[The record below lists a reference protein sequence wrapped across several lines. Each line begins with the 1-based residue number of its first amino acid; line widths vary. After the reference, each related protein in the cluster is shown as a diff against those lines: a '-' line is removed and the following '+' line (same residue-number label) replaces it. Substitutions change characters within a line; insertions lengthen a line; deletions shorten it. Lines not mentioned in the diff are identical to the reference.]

1 MLEFT
6 VRADDSEHSMRRLL
20 EAHRAYEH
28 SRTARSVAVHG
39 LALVSVV
46 VWLGACWPGLLAA
59 DTQTCANQL
68 WGVVFF
74 AVLVTGVREWQ
85 WYRRLRRAMA
95 ERRDAKLH

>member
-6 VRADDSEHSMRRLL
+6 VREDDPAHSVRRLL
-20 EAHRAYEH
+20 EAQRAYAH
-28 SRTARSVAVHG
+28 SRAARSVAVHG

-59 DTQTCANQL
+59 DTQTVANQL

-74 AVLVTGVREWQ
+74 VVLVAGGREWR
-85 WYRRLRRAMA
+85 WYRRLRHAVA
-95 ERRDAKLH
+95 EHPDTKLH